1 MILLTGATGYVGA
14 ALRAAL
20 EQRGQPLRVLA
31 RATHATNE
39 MSHVEWVQWDMGS
52 GDHLPGSAFDGV
64 SAVIHCAGLA
74 HRHAGERDY
83 QRLNVEATSD
93 LARRAVDA
101 GVSHFIYVSS
111 LHVVPFDAPSAG
123 DPAHQYPEP
132 KERYAASKWR
142 AEQSLRPM
150 LAESHC
156 QLTVLRPGIV
166 YDAELTANLKT
177 VKSVLRWW
185 PWLLPSVGRRSMVAR
200 EDLVT
205 LLVSCALGE
214 SGAPTGEEILS
225 VTDGAVYDAERI
237 SRALSQGIKWGVMP
251 QWLCRLAGRALDW
264 RDGNE
269 AGTHWRSLSADY
281 WTGDAPAVTGWQPS
295 VTLESRTAS
304 ETGCS

>member
-1 MILLTGATGYVGA
+1 
-14 ALRAAL
+14 
-20 EQRGQPLRVLA
+20 
-31 RATHATNE
+31 
-39 MSHVEWVQWDMGS
+39 
-52 GDHLPGSAFDGV
+52 V
-64 SAVIHCAGLA
+64 STVIHCAGLA
-74 HRHAGERDY
+74 HRHADERDY

-111 LHVVPFDAPSAG
+111 LNVVPFNAPSAG

-142 AEQSLRPM
+142 AEQSLGQM
-150 LAESHC
+150 FAASHC
-156 QLTVLRPGIV
+156 QLTVLRPGLV
-166 YDAELTANLKT
+166 YDVELTANLKT

-251 QWLCRLAGRALDW
+251 QWLCRLGGRALDW

-281 WTGDAPAVTGWQPS
+281 WTGDAPAVTGWQSS

>member
-200 EDLVT
+200 GDLVA

-214 SGAPTGEEILS
+214 SGAPMGEEILS
-225 VTDGAVYDAERI
+225 ATDGAVYDAERI
-237 SRALSQGIKWGVMP
+237 SRALSRGNNWGVMP

-264 RDGNE
+264 RGGTE
-269 AGTHWRSLSADY
+269 AGTHWLSLSTDY
-281 WTGDAPAVTGWQPS
+281 WTGDAPVVTGWEPS
-295 VTLESRTAS
+295 VTLESHAAS
-304 ETGCS
+304 QTGRS

>member
-20 EQRGQPLRVLA
+20 DQRGQPLRVLA
-31 RATHATNE
+31 RAMDATNE
-39 MSHVEWVQWDMGS
+39 TSHVDWAQWDMGS
-52 GDHLPGSAFDGV
+52 GDHLPGGAFDGV

-74 HRHAGERDY
+74 HRRADERDY

-101 GVSHFIYVSS
+101 GVAHFIYMSS
-111 LHVVPFDAPSAG
+111 LNVVPLDAPSAG

-200 EDLVT
+200 GDLVA

-214 SGAPTGEEILS
+214 SGAPMGEEILS
-225 VTDGAVYDAERI
+225 ATDGAVYDAERI

-264 RDGNE
+264 RGGTE
-269 AGTHWRSLSADY
+269 AGTHWLSLSTDY
-281 WTGDAPAVTGWQPS
+281 WTGDAPVVTGWQPS
-295 VTLESRTAS
+295 VTLESHAAS
-304 ETGCS
+304 QTGRS